1 MDAMRQEVN
10 LYQAG
15 VRPSKSP
22 LGLSR
27 MLLVLLA
34 ALCLLAGI
42 SLYTQQKNAELSRSL
57 EQAEARRDPLQ
68 KEVSELRK
76 KVSQQS
82 NQELRQQIR
91 DLEAKREA
99 RRQLVDVISRTGNSR
114 QKNFAPFLEAM
125 ARQHLPQLWLTGFSI
140 DLKGTPSLRIS
151 GKTTA
156 SEQIPAYLI
165 RLSGEEV
172 FSGLTFTTLRAER
185 LDERSDIVEFTLASQ
200 AE

>member
-27 MLLVLLA
+27 MLLALLA
-34 ALCLLAGI
+34 ALCLLGGI
-42 SLYTQQKNAELSRSL
+42 SLYAQQRTAELSRTL

-68 KEVSELRK
+68 KEVSELRE
-76 KVSQQS
+76 KVSQQT
-82 NQELRQQIR
+82 NQELRRQIR

-99 RRQLVDVISRTGNSR
+99 RRQLVDVLSRTGTSR
-114 QKNFAPFLEAM
+114 QKDFAPFLEAM
-125 ARQHLPQLWLTGFSI
+125 ARQHLPDLWLTEFSI
-140 DLKGTPSLRIS
+140 DLEGTPTLRIA
-151 GKTTA
+151 GRTTE

-165 RLSGEEV
+165 RLSREKV

-185 LDERSDIVEFTLASQ
+185 LDDRSDIVEFTLASKP
-200 AE
+200 E

>member
-15 VRPSKSP
+15 VRPQKSP
-22 LGLSR
+22 LSVSR

-42 SLYTQQKNAELSRSL
+42 SLYAQQRNAELSRDL
-57 EQAEARRDPLQ
+57 KRAEAQRDPLQ
-68 KEVSELRK
+68 KEVSELRE

-82 NQELRQQIR
+82 NQDLRRQIR
-91 DLEAKREA
+91 DLETEREA
-99 RRQLVDVISRTGNSR
+99 RRQLVDVLSRTGASG
-114 QKNFAPFLEAM
+114 QKDFAPFLEAM
-125 ARQHLPQLWLTGFSI
+125 ARQHLPDLWLTEFSI
-140 DLKGTPSLRIS
+140 DLEGTPTLRIS
-151 GKTTA
+151 GRTTE

-172 FSGLTFTTLRAER
+172 FSGLTFTTMRAER
-185 LDERSDIVEFTLASQ
+185 LDEDSDIVKFSLASKP
-200 AE
+200 E